1 MSLKYLM
8 YWNLFYSV
16 LDQKMAVVTCYLY
29 FQVKRRALQQCSKQ
43 FMRVP
48 CQRIRSFNP
57 QKSVFSKRFT
67 HQKST
72 SPCSLYDVKMI
83 NKNGTILISIGF
95 YVCLWCL
102 NQRTYASKLCLLTST
117 WSHKSCL
124 LQIFA
129 ISSIGS
135 NAPFTVV
142 PAVALTKN
150 GVLPSALCLKIRSS
164 SLSGR
169 ILPLKKFVKYTWS

>member
-1 MSLKYLM
+1 MSLKYLI
-8 YWNLFYSV
+8 YWNLFNTE
-16 LDQKMAVVTCYLY
+16 LNQKNVNHHLLPLLSGETSSIATMLRAVYEGSMSTNPL
-29 FQVKRRALQQCSKQ
+29 FQPPKICLFETFHSSKVHLPMQPVWRR
-43 FMRVP
+43 
-48 CQRIRSFNP
+48 
-57 QKSVFSKRFT
+57 
-67 HQKST
+67 
-72 SPCSLYDVKMI
+72 MI
-83 NKNGTILISIGF
+83 NKNGKILRSIGF
-95 YVCLWCL
+95 WVCLGYQ
-102 NQRTYASKLCLLTST
+102 NQRTYSSKLCLLTST

-150 GVLPSALCLKIRSS
+150 GVFPSALCLKIRSS